1 MSVKN
6 LEGVIHEELFKLFL
20 IRDGF
25 SVGEKLTQIEKTAK
39 KRFYN
44 MSNEELYDALRETI
58 KVDYFS
64 DTFEQ

>member
-1 MSVKN
+1 MSVN

-44 MSNEELYDALRETI
+44 LTNDELYNALIETN
-58 KVDYFS
+58 KTDYFS

>member
-1 MSVKN
+1 MSVN

-44 MSNEELYDALRETI
+44 LTNDELYNALMETNRT
-58 KVDYFS
+58 DYFS

>member
-1 MSVKN
+1 MSVN

-25 SVGEKLTQIEKTAK
+25 SVGEKLTQVEKTAK

-44 MSNEELYDALRETI
+44 MTNDELYNALMETNRT
-58 KVDYFS
+58 DYFS